1 MQLRMFA
8 QQGVSQLGSTMEDG
22 ICQVRWLKLAA
33 QPNSEGSGEM
43 VQSIAA
49 YHKPRQWPAVL
60 LSVMPYIT

>member
-1 MQLRMFA
+1 MACIKF
-8 QQGVSQLGSTMEDG
+8 DG
-22 ICQVRWLKLAA
+22 FKLAA
-33 QPNSEGSGEM
+33 QPNSEGSSEM